1 MPAGCT
7 ASGSDPALRPVER
20 VDVAVI
26 GAGIM
31 GCATAYHLAKEGVD
45 VVVLE
50 RGELNREASGTNA
63 GNLHFQV
70 TRLPDSS
77 PERIAAARA
86 RVVLSKPAADVWRT
100 LEQDLGAD
108 LGVRIRGGL
117 VVAETPAEVERLKLK
132 ADIER
137 AAGVDSMVISGSE
150 ARRLAPELAGDLLAA
165 DYLEFE
171 GFGNP
176 LLVTPAYA
184 RAAMKHGARVHLHSQ
199 VLAIERRH
207 RGGFAIKTA
216 LGDIE
221 AGRVVAAAGVWTG
234 EVAAM
239 LNVELP
245 VEGHVITVAVT
256 EPAPFRLQQMVQH
269 IGRKL
274 TMKQTEF
281 GTFVIG
287 GGWNGDLVGATGLK
301 RTRFTSTTGNLFAA
315 ARVVP
320 GIGVMRL
327 LRTWGGISGSGRS
340 YVPLIGEIPG
350 TSGFFAVLG
359 GAGFT
364 YGPLLGRLMAE
375 LLRTGHTSISIEAFA
390 PQVAAIA

>member
-1 MPAGCT
+1 LGV
-7 ASGSDPALRPVER
+7 ASTVIRKES

-26 GAGIM
+26 GGGIM
-31 GCATAYHLAKEGVD
+31 GCATAYHLAKDGID

-77 PERIAAARA
+77 PERMAAARA
-86 RVVLSKPAADVWRT
+86 RVVLSKPAAGVWRT
-100 LEQDLGAD
+100 LESELGAD
-108 LGVRIRGGL
+108 LGLRVRGGL
-117 VVAETPAEVERLKLK
+117 VVAETPDEVERLKLK
-132 ADIER
+132 ATIEHQ
-137 AAGVDSMVISGSE
+137 AGVDSMVISGSE
-150 ARRLAPELAGDLLAA
+150 ARQLAPELAGDLLAA
-165 DYLEFE
+165 DFLEYE

-184 RAAMKHGARVHLHSQ
+184 RAATRYGARVHLHSE
-199 VLAIERRH
+199 VLGLEHRH
-207 RGGFAIKTA
+207 GGGFVIKTTH
-216 LGDIE
+216 GEIE

-239 LNVELP
+239 LNFDLP

-256 EPAPFRLQQMVQH
+256 EPAPFTLKQMVQH

-274 TMKQTEF
+274 TIKQTEY

-287 GGWNGDLVGATGLK
+287 GGWNGDLMEATGIK
-301 RTRFTSTTGNLFAA
+301 RTRFTSTTGNLYAA

-320 GIGVMRL
+320 GVGDLRL
-327 LRTWGGISGSGRS
+327 LRTWGGVSGAGRS
-340 YVPLIGEIPG
+340 YVPIIGEIPG
-350 TSGFFAVLG
+350 VDGFFALLG

-375 LLRTGHTSISIEAFA
+375 LLRSGLTTIPIGAFA
-390 PQVAAIA
+390 PQVATLS

>member
-1 MPAGCT
+1 MS
-7 ASGSDPALRPVER
+7 SGALQPPLAKRESAA
-20 VDVAVI
+20 VAVI
-26 GAGIM
+26 GGGIM
-31 GCATAYHLAKEGVD
+31 GCATAYHLARDGID
-45 VVVLE
+45 VVVVE

-77 PERIAAARA
+77 PDRLAAARA
-86 RVVLSKPAADVWRT
+86 RVVLSEPAAEVWRT
-100 LEQDLGAD
+100 LEKELDAD

-117 VVAETPAEVERLKLK
+117 IVAETPDEVERLKLK
-132 ADIER
+132 AQIEHE
-137 AAGVDSMVISGSE
+137 AGVDSIVISGNE
-150 ARRLAPELAGDLLAA
+150 ARQLAPELAGDLLAA

-176 LLVTPAYA
+176 LLVAPAYA
-184 RAAMKHGARVHLHSQ
+184 RAAMRHGARIHLHTE
-199 VLAIERRH
+199 VLGLRH
-207 RGGFAIKTA
+207 RHGGGFVITTTR
-216 LGDIE
+216 GEIE
-221 AGRVVAAAGVWTG
+221 AGRVVAAAGVWTA

-239 LNVELP
+239 LNVDLP

-256 EPAPFRLQQMVQH
+256 EPAPFTLKQMVQH

-274 TMKQTEF
+274 TMKQTEY

-287 GGWNGDLVGATGLK
+287 GGWIGDLVQATGVK
-301 RTRFTSTTGNLFAA
+301 RTRFTSTTGNLYAA

-320 GIGVMRL
+320 GLGEVRL
-327 LRTWGGISGSGRS
+327 LRTWGGVSGAGRS

-350 TSGFFAVLG
+350 TAGFFALLG

-364 YGPLLGRLMAE
+364 YGPVLGRLMAE
-375 LLRTGHTSISIEAFA
+375 LLRSGRTTVPIGQFA
-390 PQVAAIA
+390 PQVATPA